1 MQQKDRL
8 YASDT
13 ATDLESY
20 VGKFEGLRTIFDS
33 LPDGV
38 VVLVDR
44 EMNIAT
50 ANKTIAGM
58 LKLPFESI
66 VGNTCDQIFR
76 NRVPG
81 LVDVLAQT
89 IQTRKGVRNYTIEF
103 KGTSGDVK
111 SFLISTAMIGEG
123 ESKDAGVVLILHDI
137 SEMTRLRKITLQ
149 MDRYGELIGRSEK
162 MKSVFALVESIKGF
176 NTSVLI
182 LGETGTGKE
191 LLARAL
197 HSASTRSN
205 KPFVP
210 VNCSALPEALIESEL
225 FGHAKGAY
233 TGAVSSRIGRF
244 QLADGGTLF
253 LDEVGTLPLETQ
265 SKLLR
270 SLQEKVIEP
279 LGSPQRIPVDV
290 RIISATNRD
299 LTELVAKKE
308 FRDDLFYRLKVIQIT
323 LPPLRERKED
333 IPLLV
338 DHFIVRL
345 NRYYSKRIVGI
356 SPGAEELL
364 VHYLWP
370 GNVRELENAIE
381 HAFVLA
387 TGVVLEAKDLPPE
400 IRLSSSNGSPILPVG
415 RSPDEEEEKIK
426 RALLAAGGNRHKAAE
441 LLGIHRTSLWRR
453 MREFRIGKDFGKRTL

>member
-1 MQQKDRL
+1 MHPKERL
-8 YASDT
+8 YTSDT
-13 ATDLESY
+13 AADLESY

-38 VVLVDR
+38 VVLLDR

-58 LKLPFESI
+58 LNLPFEQI
-66 VGNTCDQIFR
+66 VGNTCDEVFR
-76 NRVPG
+76 HRVPG

-89 IQTRKGVRNYTIEF
+89 VKCRKGVRNYTIEF
-103 KGTSGDVK
+103 KGTSGEVK
-111 SFLISTAMIGEG
+111 SFLVSTAMIGEVDAR
-123 ESKDAGVVLILHDI
+123 DAGVVLILHDI

-149 MDRYGELIGRSEK
+149 MDRYGELIGRSER

-176 NTSVLI
+176 KTSVLV

-197 HSASTRSN
+197 HAASPRRD

-233 TGAVSSRIGRF
+233 TGAVSARIGRF

-265 SKLLR
+265 SKILR

-299 LTELVAKKE
+299 LTELVAKRE
-308 FRDDLFYRLKVIQIT
+308 FRDDLFYRLKVIQID
-323 LPPLRERKED
+323 LPPLRERRED

-338 DHFIVRL
+338 DHFIARL

-364 VHYLWP
+364 ANYLWP

-387 TGVVLEAKDLPPE
+387 TGAVLEAKDLPPE
-400 IRLSSSNGSPILPVG
+400 IRLSTSNGTPILPPG
-415 RSPDEEEEKIK
+415 RSMDREEERIK
-426 RALLAAGGNRHKAAE
+426 RALLAAGGNRQEAAD
-441 LLGIHRTSLWRR
+441 LLGVHRTSLWRR
-453 MREFRIGKDFGKRTL
+453 MREFRIGKNFGRRSP